1 MAKSR
6 AKKNEENI
14 FQALALL
21 EKEMNIPTD
30 YMIEKIT
37 NAIRIALKK
46 SNNGNDDIQIRIDP
60 ESKVFSVFI
69 RKKVVE
75 EVVDSGREVL
85 LETALKNDPLAEIGS
100 IVALKQDPKEFGRIA
115 AQTAK
120 HISHQGIRDVEKGQ
134 VAEEFQN
141 RHQELVTATVDR
153 INPETGDIIVKI
165 NDHDVVLT
173 RNEQVENEHFE
184 VGDMIK
190 VYVADVKIGDREPR
204 TTISRTHPGMV
215 KRLFETEVP
224 EIFDGTVQIKSV
236 SREAGSRTKIA
247 VWSNDENV
255 DPVGACI
262 GPRGSRVGKI
272 VEELGGEKIDI
283 IKYSEDLSEFIA
295 KALSPATVTRV
306 EIIDENAKSCRVTVP
321 ASQQSLAI
329 GNKGQNVRLAARLT
343 GWKID
348 IRSEEEMAAEAEA
361 PEEEEWDEE
370 NLAAEEESTAAEEES
385 TAAETDEE
393 TAEEEDASD
402 ATEDAETG
410 EETSEEA
417 ENAEAVEETS
427 EEE

>member
-120 HISHQGIRDVEKGQ
+120 HIIHQGIRDVEKGQ
-134 VAEEFQN
+134 VAEEFQS

-262 GPRGSRVGKI
+262 GSRGSRVGKI

-295 KALSPATVTRV
+295 KALSPATVTSV

-348 IRSEEEMAAEAEA
+348 IRSEEEMAAEAET

-370 NLAAEEESTAAEEES
+370 NL
-385 TAAETDEE
+385 
-393 TAEEEDASD
+393 TAEEEDV
-402 ATEDAETG
+402 TAEAE
-410 EETSEEA
+410 EETSEATDAETENEEA
-417 ENAEAVEETS
+417 EEETS